1 MKMDMNETL
10 NVIFNN
16 ILSGVY
22 FIVKRI
28 KGGNRNGKV
37 EKGQVEKGR
46 DGKGKERKGKVGM

>member
-1 MKMDMNETL
+1 MDMNETL